1 MDGITGTSWRGSG
14 APTARSTKASS
25 AARYWARARGSDGVG
40 LPPMT
45 QMIPLVHACVMG
57 GRPTPSEPRARAQ
70 YLAALDTFV
79 LRAVGAPDPR
89 HEVPAIP
96 PTRASDPVHGE
107 REHDHESIA
116 AAG

>member
-1 MDGITGTSWRGSG
+1 
-14 APTARSTKASS
+14 
-25 AARYWARARGSDGVG
+25 
-40 LPPMT
+40 
-45 QMIPLVHACVMG
+45 MIPLVHACVMG

-96 PTRASDPVHGE
+96 PTRASDPMHGE